1 MTPFKILNGRRP
13 PSWKIKKL
21 PYFSNGLASLDE
33 IWQVHADLVSQ
44 AYQPLR
50 NWIFFNPRWRQP
62 PTWKTVKSRYCD
74 IIRILSSDWLGRS
87 FYCVVY
93 IRVHMYAC
101 LYDLYCVKHDIA
113 KLAPQNYAC
122 KLCLYVCMYLYDHLC
137 FLHRF
142 GELFDRLLATDHVH
156 NVVSVLCYLQ
166 SVTES
171 LSTAVSTLSASLSS
185 ISTVILPLWTSIVAA
200 LQHHLNTVSRFL
212 ACKFSRYCCDVC
224 LYACLWSYGT
234 L

>member
-1 MTPFKILNGRRP
+1 M
-13 PSWKIKKL
+13 
-21 PYFSNGLASLDE
+21 
-33 IWQVHADLVSQ
+33 
-44 AYQPLR
+44 
-50 NWIFFNPRWRQP
+50 
-62 PTWKTVKSRYCD
+62 
-74 IIRILSSDWLGRS
+74 
-87 FYCVVY
+87 
-93 IRVHMYAC
+93 
-101 LYDLYCVKHDIA
+101 
-113 KLAPQNYAC
+113 

-200 LQHHLNTVSRFL
+200 LQHHLNTVSHFL
-212 ACKFSRYCCDVC
+212 TCKFSRYCHGVC
-224 LYACLWSYGT
+224 LYACLWQASIVIIWYTVSADLSLRLDSFISWAPWHQSMSTYSQSSFSSSTGKRSVVWINAK
-234 L
+234 